1 MGLLKFSSWLQG
13 DLVRAFANNESK
25 IACGK
30 FYRIYCCIVLIAD
43 HMDCIVV
50 MLSLLLSRIGST
62 FALICTENVRAVLGT
77 LTFNAFSFQYKRLF
91 MRSGK
96 VVAL

>member
-62 FALICTENVRAVLGT
+62 FALICTENVGAVLGT
-77 LTFNAFSFQYKRLF
+77 FDFQRIFLSVQKIIYAQR
-91 MRSGK
+91 
-96 VVAL
+96 